1 LIILHIKEAII
12 LPLGSVYFAFRGKKE
27 CQDSLNKA
35 FAIDA
40 LQKK

>member
-1 LIILHIKEAII
+1 LEFPNDPSSLIRV
-12 LPLGSVYFAFRGKKE
+12 SDYFAIRGRKE
-27 CQDSLNKA
+27 WQNSLNKA